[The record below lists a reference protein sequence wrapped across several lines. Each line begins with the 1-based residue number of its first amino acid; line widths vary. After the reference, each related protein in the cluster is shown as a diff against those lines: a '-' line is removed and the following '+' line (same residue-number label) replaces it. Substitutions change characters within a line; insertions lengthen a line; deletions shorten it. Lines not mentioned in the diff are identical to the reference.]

1 MAALRGFKYIGG
13 IVGNFIEQT
22 FDEFLLICQEKLGH
36 IHPSSK
42 EAKENGLAYYWTGKE
57 CSKGHISYRLMSN
70 RSCCACSLGR
80 AKKRHQKSSKKVLRS
95 TQWVAIDEA
104 ASAAKKLSDADLEHQ
119 RMVKKKLADIEF
131 NKLLKEIEEEYSCD

>member
-1 MAALRGFKYIGG
+1 M
-13 IVGNFIEQT
+13 GNFIEQT

-42 EAKENGLAYYWTGKE
+42 EAKGHGLAYYWTGKE

-70 RSCCACSLGR
+70 RTCCACSLGR
-80 AKKRHQKSSKKVLRS
+80 AKRRHQKGSKKVLRS

-104 ASAAKKLSDADLEHQ
+104 AELAKKLVEDELEHQ
-119 RMVKKKLADIEF
+119 RNVKKKLADIEF
-131 NKLLKEIEEEYSCD
+131 EKLLKQIDEEYSSD